1 MENKD
6 KPKQV
11 PKTIENCRI
20 KDETFIG
27 DLQNDPE
34 IQLDLRTDELSTHL
48 LKGLNKAKKSQEEYD
63 QEEAVDGGEEED
75 DTDKIDQ
82 NEYEKKEELEAEDDD
97 TDDDDDDEEEEESD
111 DPKILIT
118 TTELKVSFRTYKL
131 CRELSRIL
139 PNANYFYRKNV
150 RMSKVIPEA
159 IKRKYSAILAINE
172 DRKEPSMKQA
182 HLRAHFV
189 ETLKFGF

>member
-1 MENKD
+1 
-6 KPKQV
+6 V

-27 DLQNDPE
+27 DIENDPE
-34 IQLDLRTDELSTHL
+34 LQLDLRTDELSKHL
-48 LKGLNKAKKSQEEYD
+48 LRGVNKKMPAPN
-63 QEEAVDGGEEED
+63 EED
-75 DTDKIDQ
+75 DEDEFKNTDQ
-82 NEYEKKEELEAEDDD
+82 NEYDSKNKDQDEESEDDD
-97 TDDDDDDEEEEESD
+97 GDEEEEEEDDSD

-139 PNANYFYRKNV
+139 PNAKYFYRKNV

-159 IKRKYSAILAINE
+159 IKRKYSAIVVINE
-172 DRKEPSMKQA
+172 DRKVPSNYF
-182 HLRAHFV
+182 LIV
-189 ETLKFGF
+189 